1 MRDEFWPTRTPA
13 RKQAWERC
21 TQLPRAGALGRGVGL
36 GREGL
41 GSTERDRLG
50 PRTQTLTLGTL
61 CLSVFLKVLKLSC
74 LRELRVS

>member
-1 MRDEFWPTRTPA
+1 MRDEFWPTRTPE

-21 TQLPRAGALGRGVGL
+21 TQVPRAGALGRGVGL

-41 GSTERDRLG
+41 GSTDRDRLG